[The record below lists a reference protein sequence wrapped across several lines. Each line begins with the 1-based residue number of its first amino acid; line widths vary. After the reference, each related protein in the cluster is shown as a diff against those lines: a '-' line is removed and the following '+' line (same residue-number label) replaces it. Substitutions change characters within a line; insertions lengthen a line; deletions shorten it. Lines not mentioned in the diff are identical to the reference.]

1 MDISIG
7 IVIFSFLLISSC
19 SSQELKLSQVVH
31 RHGQRS
37 PVQFYPNDPHKNFW
51 TDGPGQLTNVGKM
64 EAYRLGQFL
73 RKRYV
78 INDNFLN
85 KTFKHSYI
93 HVRSSDEDRTLES
106 AELVLAG
113 LYPPYE
119 ENIWNKNLL
128 WEPIA
133 VHTVPK
139 VNDYLLQYSGTDCPR
154 FSSEF
159 QKAAKVDP
167 LKSFAEKYQS
177 LYTYLSSKS
186 GMEIDAT
193 NSWII
198 YDNMFNELLHKLE
211 PPYWALKKMKELTE
225 ENAEKYGLYV
235 PNNILQRIKGGP
247 LVKEIISNFDKHV
260 NQSSSVKSS
269 EVNRVLESAE
279 LVLAGL
285 YPPYKN
291 NIWNKNL
298 LWQPIAVHSVPKK
311 VDYLLEYY
319 GTDCPRFLSEYQ
331 KATKVDPLKAFE
343 EKYQSLYKYLSSNS
357 GMKKVNQTN
366 AWIVYDDSFNEMLHN
381 LTPPAW
387 VLNNITQLKEQSTG
401 DFVLLVPN
409 KELKKLKG
417 GPLVKEI
424 ISNFDKNI
432 NNESLVK
439 MYQFSTHDTILA
451 VLMSTL
457 KIFNDILPP
466 YSSAIIFE
474 LFKNKS
480 GNASH
485 PEDTHSVKIS
495 YRNDSRVD
503 PFVLSLPGCAQLCP
517 LEKFKSLTKDIIPE
531 DIAKECGLSTP
542 NYAASLT

>member
-1 MDISIG
+1 MDILIG
-7 IVIFSFLLISSC
+7 FIFFSFYLTSSC
-19 SSQELKLSQVVH
+19 SAQELKLSQVVY

-37 PVQFYPNDPHKNFW
+37 PSLFYPNDPHKKFW
-51 TDGPGQLTNVGKM
+51 ADGRGQLTNVGRMDEYK
-64 EAYRLGQFL
+64 LGQFL
-73 RKRYV
+73 RKRY
-78 INDNFLN
+78 DNNKFLN
-85 KTFKHSYI
+85 KTFKHSDIY
-93 HVRSSDEDRTLES
+93 VR
-106 AELVLAG
+106 
-113 LYPPYE
+113 
-119 ENIWNKNLL
+119 
-128 WEPIA
+128 
-133 VHTVPK
+133 
-139 VNDYLLQYSGTDCPR
+139 
-154 FSSEF
+154 
-159 QKAAKVDP
+159 
-167 LKSFAEKYQS
+167 
-177 LYTYLSSKS
+177 
-186 GMEIDAT
+186 
-193 NSWII
+193 
-198 YDNMFNELLHKLE
+198 
-211 PPYWALKKMKELTE
+211 
-225 ENAEKYGLYV
+225 
-235 PNNILQRIKGGP
+235 
-247 LVKEIISNFDKHV
+247 
-260 NQSSSVKSS
+260 SS

-343 EKYQSLYKYLSSNS
+343 EKYQSLYKYLSTYS
-357 GMKKVNQTN
+357 GMKEVNQTN

-542 NYAASLT
+542 NYAASNLTFHIIFECSNIFRSFYVGDDNFSELHRPVGN